1 MDIID
6 MAAWPRRGMYEYFS
20 GVSNPF
26 YSVTVQVDVTALSAW
41 AKREGL
47 SFYYALVYLCTEA
60 VNRTEAFRYD
70 IREGKVVLL
79 DRREPSFTDLK
90 PGAELFHIVTMP
102 SGDDLRAFCREARRI
117 SRAQEIFLDMEAEAG
132 PLIYF
137 SCLPWVEMTSL
148 THERDFDRDDAV
160 PRIAWGRYVEQNGRL
175 KLGLSV
181 EVNHRFIDGLHIGQF
196 VRALEGL
203 IAALEES

>member
-1 MDIID
+1 MRTID
-6 MAAWPRRGMYEYFS
+6 METWPRRGMYEYFS

-26 YSVTVQVDVTALSAW
+26 YSVTVQLNVTALAAW

-70 IREGKVVLL
+70 IRDGQVVLL

-90 PGAELFHIVTMP
+90 PGAELFHIVTMAA
-102 SGDDLRAFCREARRI
+102 GEDIRAFCREARRI
-117 SRAQEIFLDMEAEAG
+117 SRAQEIFLDTAAEAG

-137 SCLPWVEMTSL
+137 SCLPWVEL
-148 THERDFDRDDAV
+148 TALTNERDFDRDDTV

-175 KLGLSV
+175 KLGLSL

-203 IAALEES
+203 IAALTDK

>member
-1 MDIID
+1 MSIID
-6 MAAWPRRGMYEYFS
+6 MATWPRRGMYEYFS

-26 YSVTVQVDVTALSAW
+26 YSVTVQIDVTTLAAW

-47 SFYYALVYLCTEA
+47 SFYYALVYLCTQA
-60 VNRTEAFRYD
+60 VNQTVAFRYD
-70 IREGKVVLL
+70 IRDGQVVLH

-102 SGDDLRAFCREARRI
+102 AGEDIRAFCREARRI
-117 SRAQEIFLDMEAEAG
+117 SRAQEIFLDTAAEAG

-137 SCLPWVEMTSL
+137 SCLPWVEL
-148 THERDFDRDDAV
+148 TALTNERDFDRDDTV
-160 PRIAWGRYVEQNGRL
+160 PRIAWGRYTEQNGRL
-175 KLGLSV
+175 KLGLSL

-196 VRALEGL
+196 VHVLEGL
-203 IAALEES
+203 IAALTDK

>member
-1 MDIID
+1 MNVID

-26 YSVTVQVDVTALSAW
+26 YSVTAQLDVTALAAW

-70 IREGKVVLL
+70 IREGQVVLL

-90 PGAELFHIVTMP
+90 PGAELFHIVTMAA
-102 SGDDLRAFCREARRI
+102 GEDIRAFCREARQK
-117 SRAQEIFLDMEAEAG
+117 SLAQEVFLDMTAEAG

-137 SCLPWVEMTSL
+137 SCLPWVEL
-148 THERDFDRDDAV
+148 TALTNERDFDRDDTV
-160 PRIAWGRYVEQNGRL
+160 PRIAWGRYVAQNGRL
-175 KLGLSV
+175 KLGLSL

-203 IAALEES
+203 IAALTDK

>member
-1 MDIID
+1 MKMID
-6 MAAWPRRGMYEYFS
+6 MATWPRRGIYDYFS

-26 YSVTVQVDVTALSAW
+26 YSVTVQLDVTGLASW
-41 AKREGL
+41 ARREGL
-47 SFYYALVYLCTEA
+47 SFYYALVYLCTQA
-60 VNRTEAFRYD
+60 VNQTEAFRYD
-70 IREGKVVLL
+70 IREGQVALL

-90 PGAELFHIVTMP
+90 TGAELFHIVTMP
-102 SGDDLRAFCREARRI
+102 AGEDIRAFCREARQK
-117 SRAQEIFLDMEAEAG
+117 SRAQEVFLDMAAEAG

-137 SCLPWVEMTSL
+137 SCLPWVEL
-148 THERDFDRDDAV
+148 TALTNERDFDRDDTV

-175 KLGLSV
+175 KLGLSL

-203 IAALEES
+203 IAALTDK

>member
-1 MDIID
+1 MQIID
-6 MAAWPRRGMYEYFS
+6 KSTWPRRGMYDYFS

-26 YSVTVQVDVTALSAW
+26 YSVTVQLDVTDLAAW
-41 AKREGL
+41 ARREGL

-60 VNRTEAFRYD
+60 VNQTEAFRYD
-70 IREGKVVLL
+70 IRNGQVVLL

-102 SGDDLRAFCREARRI
+102 SGEDIRAFCQEARRI
-117 SRAQEIFLDMEAEAG
+117 SRAQDIFLDMAAEAG

-137 SCLPWVEMTSL
+137 SCLPWVEL
-148 THERDFDRDDAV
+148 TALTNERDFDRDDTV

-175 KLGLSV
+175 KLGLSL
-181 EVNHRFIDGLHIGQF
+181 EVNYRFIDGLHIGQF
-196 VRALEGL
+196 VHALEGL
-203 IAALEES
+203 IAALGDK

>member
-1 MDIID
+1 MQMID
-6 MAAWPRRGMYEYFS
+6 MATWPRRGMYDYFS

-26 YSVTVQVDVTALSAW
+26 YSVTVQIDVTDLAAW

-47 SFYYALVYLCTEA
+47 SFYYALVYLCTQA
-60 VNRTEAFRYD
+60 VNQTEAFRYD
-70 IREGKVVLL
+70 IRDGQVVLL

-102 SGDDLRAFCREARRI
+102 AGEDIRAFCREARQK
-117 SRAQEIFLDMEAEAG
+117 SRAQEVFLDMTAEAG
-132 PLIYF
+132 SLIYF
-137 SCLPWVEMTSL
+137 SCLPWVEL
-148 THERDFDRDDAV
+148 TALTNERDFDRDDTV

-175 KLGLSV
+175 KLGLSL

-196 VRALEGL
+196 VHALEGL
-203 IAALEES
+203 IAAMTDK

>member
-1 MDIID
+1 MKMID
-6 MAAWPRRGMYEYFS
+6 MATWPRRGIYDYFS

-26 YSVTVQVDVTALSAW
+26 YSVTVQLNVTALAAW

-47 SFYYALVYLCTEA
+47 SFYYALVYLCTQA
-60 VNRTEAFRYD
+60 VNQTVAFRYD
-70 IREGKVVLL
+70 IREGQVALL

-102 SGDDLRAFCREARRI
+102 AGEDIRAFCREARQK
-117 SRAQEIFLDMEAEAG
+117 SRAQEVFLDMAAEAG

-137 SCLPWVEMTSL
+137 SCLPWVEL
-148 THERDFDRDDAV
+148 TALTNERDFDRDDTV

-175 KLGLSV
+175 KLGLSL

-203 IAALEES
+203 IAALTDK

>member
-1 MDIID
+1 MKVID
-6 MAAWPRRGMYEYFS
+6 MAAWPRREIFGFFS

-26 YSVTVQVDVTALSAW
+26 YSVTVQVDVTPLAAW

-47 SFYYALVYLCTEA
+47 SFYYALVYLCTQA

-70 IREGKVVLL
+70 IREGQVVLH

-102 SGDDLRAFCREARRI
+102 SGEDIRAFCREARRK
-117 SRAQEIFLDMEAEAG
+117 SREQDIFIDMEAEAG
-132 PLIYF
+132 PLIFF
-137 SCLPWVEMTSL
+137 SCLPWVEL
-148 THERDFDRDDAV
+148 TALTNERDFNRDDTA
-160 PRIAWGRYVEQNGRL
+160 PRIAWGRYVEQGGRL
-175 KLGLSV
+175 KLGLSL

-196 VRALEGL
+196 VRALEEM
-203 IAALEES
+203 IAALGE